1 MMSESRRAL
10 LLAAAASPLAA
21 ACGGDGNSM
30 GTSSPGSAAGA
41 GGPSSTA
48 GLPLLAEGQPLRPPG
63 LLANESGAAGT
74 FEATM
79 RAAPAQFEYLGGRPT
94 DALAYNGA
102 SPGPTIVATEG
113 DRVRI
118 RFENRIAGQPS
129 TVHWHGLAVPAEQDG
144 NPMDPVASGADRLYE
159 FTLPPGSAGSYWYHP
174 HPHLYTAEQVAR
186 GLAGA
191 FIVRP
196 RVDPLPAGIED
207 HVLMFTDLRIDATG
221 RMAGWT
227 ADDMMNGRMGDHVL
241 VNGRRNPLLV
251 AAPGATLRLRL
262 FNATNARYLR
272 LAPDGVPMTLIGSDG
287 GLLGAPLPGLAQVL
301 LAPGERAEVVVQ
313 LPPAAGSE
321 VALRMLPHDRGR
333 MMGTMP
339 APTQATVLTLRTEGA
354 PRAPVALPATL
365 RPLAPLPPPTAY
377 KRLELTERMGTIGG
391 TMGGGMPGGGM
402 ATGGMMGWQFLID
415 GRLFDM
421 NRVDRVSVLG
431 EVEQWDFVN
440 RTSMDHPMHIHG
452 TRFQVVETE
461 RDGLRT
467 PAPVLCW
474 KDTVDVPRGTIVR
487 LRVRFDLP
495 GLRMYHCHILE
506 HEAQGMMGMLSVQ

>member
-1 MMSESRRAL
+1 MTSESKRAL
-10 LLAAAASPLAA
+10 LLAAAASPLVA
-21 ACGGDGNSM
+21 ACGGGSSM
-30 GTSSPGSAAGA
+30 GMSSPSPGGAAGP
-41 GGPSSTA
+41 GGGSTAA
-48 GLPLLAEGQPLRPPG
+48 GLPLLAEGQPLPTLP
-63 LLANESGAAGT
+63 LLANDSSAAGA
-74 FEATM
+74 FEATL
-79 RAAPAQFEYLGGRPT
+79 RAAPARLEYLGAQAT

-118 RFENRIAGQPS
+118 RFENRIPGQPS

-144 NPMDPVASGADRLYE
+144 NPMDPVADGADRFYE
-159 FTLPPGSAGSYWYHP
+159 FTLPPDSAGSYWYHP
-174 HPHLYTAEQVAR
+174 HPHQYTAEQVAR

-221 RMAGWT
+221 RMTGWT
-227 ADDMMNGRMGDHVL
+227 VDDMMNGRIGDHVL
-241 VNGRRNPLLV
+241 VNGRRSPSLV
-251 AAPGATLRLRL
+251 SAPGATLRLRL

-272 LAPDGVPMTLIGSDG
+272 LAPDGLPMTLIGSDG
-287 GLLGAPLPGLAQVL
+287 GLLGAPLPGLAEVL

-313 LPPAAGSE
+313 LPSTAGSQT
-321 VALRMLPHDRGR
+321 ALRMLPHDRGW
-333 MMGTMP
+333 MMGSMP
-339 APTQATVLTLRTEGA
+339 APAQSTVLTLRTEGA
-354 PRAPVALPATL
+354 QRAPVALPATL
-365 RPLAPLPPPTAY
+365 RALAPLPPPTAA
-377 KRLELTERMGTIGG
+377 KRLELTERMGAMGSG
-391 TMGGGMPGGGM
+391 MMGGAMTGGGV
-402 ATGGMMGWQFLID
+402 MGWQFLID

-421 NRVDRVSVLG
+421 NRVDRTSALG
-431 EVEQWDFVN
+431 EVEQWEFVN
-440 RTSMDHPMHIHG
+440 RSSMDHPMHIHG
-452 TRFQVVETE
+452 TQFQVVETE

-474 KDTVDVPRGTIVR
+474 KDTVNVPRGSSVR

-506 HEAQGMMGMLSVQ
+506 HEAQGMMGVLHVR